1 MNITVSPMFF
11 DSWMSLGR
19 VLVIGIL
26 AYVALVL
33 TLRVSGKR
41 TLTKLNAFDLV
52 VTVALGSVL
61 ATVLLNK
68 DVALAEGVLAISVL
82 ITLQYAITWF
92 SVRSSWFSRLIKS
105 EPTLLVH
112 GGTFIDSAM
121 RNQRMTHHEVL
132 AALRREGV
140 RTLEEAE
147 AVILETDGS
156 ISVITKPGVVTNG
169 NRLANIPAAEEPSGK
184 LQQER

>member
-1 MNITVSPMFF
+1 MSPIFF

-19 VLVIGIL
+19 VLVIGVL

-33 TLRVSGKR
+33 TLRVSRKR

-61 ATVLLNK
+61 ATVLLSK
-68 DVALAEGVLAISVL
+68 DVALAEGVLAIAVL
-82 ITLQYAITWF
+82 ISLQYAITWG
-92 SVRSSWFSRLIKS
+92 SVRSPWFSGVIKS
-105 EPTLLVH
+105 EPTLLVR

-121 RNQRMTHHEVL
+121 RKQRLTRQEVL
-132 AALRREGV
+132 AALRRDGV

-156 ISVITKPGVVTNG
+156 ISVITKPGVATTG
-169 NRLANIPAAEEPSGK
+169 NALANILDAKDP
-184 LQQER
+184 